1 MESFREQRCRA
12 CLTVFWI
19 CLQCDRGQRYCRDEC
34 RAVGRV
40 RSVRDA
46 KRKYLSDPDVREGE
60 RERLRDYRA
69 RVRDQGSGKV
79 ATAASVPA
87 AATSAPMDGADRA
100 EESTMQ
106 RAMVPSAS
114 CGRRTERSR
123 ALRADDAH
131 DLSDPD
137 RCVRR
142 RSRGAGFRRERR
154 SAGGRP

>member
-19 CLQCDRGQRYCRDEC
+19 CRRCDRGQRYCRDEC

-79 ATAASVPA
+79 APAASVTT
-87 AATSAPMDGADRA
+87 AATSAPMDGADRGGGEHDA
-100 EESTMQ
+100 ESDGPVGELRPTGGE
-106 RAMVPSAS
+106 VPCVA
-114 CGRRTERSR
+114 CGRRARFVRSGPLRTARQSRCWIQAR
-123 ALRADDAH
+123 A
-131 DLSDPD
+131 P
-137 RCVRR
+137 
-142 RSRGAGFRRERR
+142 
-154 SAGGRP
+154 